1 MFMMID
7 LDFVLPRY
15 LVSLAKNEYRVPS
28 LLVMCLWVRIS

>member
-15 LVSLAKNEYRVPS
+15 LVSLAKNEYLSCMS
-28 LLVMCLWVRIS
+28 LPQRHCV